1 MSRGITQMPKIIQNV
16 REQLLN
22 EAKRQIAEF
31 GYDNTTIRSVA
42 GACGLGVGTV
52 YNYFKS
58 KDMLIASF
66 LLDDWFFA
74 LAEMKRRSSSEQKE
88 TIFAIYDELT
98 KFIEKHTAL
107 FSDKGAAKS
116 FAGVFSERHKLLR
129 AQIAEIIMPIC
140 EHKTGD
146 KIFLAEFIAE
156 SVLTWTVAKKDFE
169 EIFAVISA
177 LLK

>member
-1 MSRGITQMPKIIQNV
+1 MPKIIQNV

-74 LAEMKRRSSSEQKE
+74 LAQMKRRSSTQAKE
-88 TIFAIYDELT
+88 TIFAVYDELT
-98 KFIEKHTAL
+98 KFIEKNASL
-107 FSDKGAAKS
+107 FSDKSAAKT

-129 AQIAEIIMPIC
+129 SQLAEIILPIC
-140 EHKTGD
+140 EHKTVD
-146 KIFLAEFIAE
+146 KMFLSEFIAE

>member
-1 MSRGITQMPKIIQNV
+1 MPKIIQNV

-22 EAKRQIAEF
+22 EAKRQIVEL
-31 GYDNTTIRSVA
+31 GYENTTIRSVA
-42 GACGLGVGTV
+42 SACGLGVGTV

-58 KDMLIASF
+58 KDILIASF

-74 LAEMKRRSSSEQKE
+74 LAQMKRRSSSEQKE

-98 KFIEKHTAL
+98 KFIEKHAVL
-107 FSDKGAAKS
+107 FSDKSATKT

-129 AQIAEIIMPIC
+129 SQIAEIIAPIC
-140 EHKTGD
+140 EHKSVD
-146 KIFLAEFIAE
+146 KVFLSEFIAE